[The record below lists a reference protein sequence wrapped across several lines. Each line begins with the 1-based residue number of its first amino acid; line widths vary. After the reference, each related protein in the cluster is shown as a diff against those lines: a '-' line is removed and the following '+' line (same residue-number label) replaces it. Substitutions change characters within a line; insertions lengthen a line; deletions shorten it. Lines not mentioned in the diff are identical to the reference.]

1 MESPTFDPHA
11 KIVSDNRSGRIK
23 KKQNLD
29 KNLTQL
35 DSKSA
40 LGGRAGL

>member
-1 MESPTFDPHA
+1 MESPSFDPHA
-11 KIVSDNRSGRIK
+11 KIVDNNRSGRIK
-23 KKQNLD
+23 KQENLD

-40 LGGRAGL
+40 LGGRVGL